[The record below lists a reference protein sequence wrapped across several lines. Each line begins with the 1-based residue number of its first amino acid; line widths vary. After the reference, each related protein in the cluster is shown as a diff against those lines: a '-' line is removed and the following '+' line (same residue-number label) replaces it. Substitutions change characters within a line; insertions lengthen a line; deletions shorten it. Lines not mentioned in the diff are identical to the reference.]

1 MKIAVFGISDFTVGK
16 KILSDERL
24 DKLSSIFHSPKTT
37 YIQLEF
43 VDSSHLQSADGIL
56 ASQESKLDL
65 AILDLEIIEKILPNV
80 PESQDLFLRC
90 KQALEKE
97 ILLNEINLTDEE
109 KKLLANYNP
118 ISLRPIYFASPQEL
132 KNIPEA
138 VQSTYKT
145 LGMISFFTVNEKELR
160 AWPIKNTT
168 TAIEAAGLIHSDIQR
183 GFIKAEVIGYEDLIK
198 SGGINQAK
206 SAGLMRLE
214 DKNYII
220 KDADL
225 IKFRFNV

>member
-1 MKIAVFGISDFTVGK
+1 M
-16 KILSDERL
+16 
-24 DKLSSIFHSPKTT
+24 
-37 YIQLEF
+37 
-43 VDSSHLQSADGIL
+43 
-56 ASQESKLDL
+56 
-65 AILDLEIIEKILPNV
+65 PNI

-97 ILLNEINLTDEE
+97 TFLNEINLTNEE
-109 KKLLANYNP
+109 KKALANYNL

-132 KNIPEA
+132 KNLSEA
-138 VQSTYKT
+138 VQGTYKT
-145 LGMISFFTVNEKELR
+145 LGMVSFFTVNEKELR